1 MNNKKNIISILVLI
15 VIVIAGIYFLNNKK
29 INMNTDTNK
38 ASAVDALEQNQNE
51 LLKPAEAGDVI
62 IVHYTG
68 TLENGTK
75 FDSSYDRGEPFGFIL
90 GKGMVIKGWDEGLL
104 GAKKG
109 DKKHLVITGDKA
121 YGDQEIKGPDGKVL
135 IPKNATLV
143 FDLEVLEVVSKA
155 QVEEM
160 MKAQAEAMGTSTNQ

>member
-1 MNNKKNIISILVLI
+1 MNKKNVISIVVLL

-38 ASAVDALEQNQNE
+38 ASALDAVDQNE
-51 LLKPAEAGDVI
+51 TIKAAEAGDVV
-62 IVHYTG
+62 IVHYSG

-90 GKGMVIKGWDEGLL
+90 GKGMVIKGWDEGLI

-121 YGDQEIKGPDGKVL
+121 YGDQEIKGADGKVL

-143 FDLEVLEVVSKA
+143 FDLEVLEVVSKS

-160 MKAQAEAMGTSTNQ
+160 MKAQAEAAGTSTLKK

>member
-1 MNNKKNIISILVLI
+1 MNKKNIVSVVVLLAI
-15 VIVIAGIYFLNNKK
+15 VIVGVYYLNNKK
-29 INMNTDTNK
+29 VNMNTDTNK
-38 ASAVDALEQNQNE
+38 ASAAGAVEQNE
-51 LLKPAEAGDVI
+51 VAKSAEVGDVI
-62 IVHYTG
+62 IVHYAG
-68 TLENGTK
+68 TLPDGTK

-109 DKKHLVITGDKA
+109 DKKHLVISGDKA
-121 YGDQEIKGPDGKVL
+121 YGDQEIKGADGKVL

-160 MKAQAEAMGTSTNQ
+160 MKAQAEAAGTSTLKE

>member
-1 MNNKKNIISILVLI
+1 MNKKNIVSIVVLL

-29 INMNTDTNK
+29 INMNTDTSK
-38 ASAVDALEQNQNE
+38 ASAVDALGQNE
-51 LLKPAEAGDVI
+51 TLKSAEAGDVV

-121 YGDQEIKGPDGKVL
+121 YGDQEIKGADGKVL

-160 MKAQAEAMGTSTNQ
+160 MKAQAEAAGTSTLKK

>member
-1 MNNKKNIISILVLI
+1 MNNKKNIISIIVLI
-15 VIVIAGIYFLNNKK
+15 GIVIAGIYFLNNKK

-38 ASAVDALEQNQNE
+38 ASTVDALVQSES
-51 LLKPAEAGDVI
+51 LKSAEVGDVV

-68 TLENGTK
+68 MLENGTK
-75 FDSSYDRGEPFGFIL
+75 FDSSYDRGEPFDFIL

-160 MKAQAEAMGTSTNQ
+160 MKAQAEAVGTSTLKE

>member
-1 MNNKKNIISILVLI
+1 MNKKNIVSIVVLL

-29 INMNTDTNK
+29 INMNTDTSK
-38 ASAVDALEQNQNE
+38 ASAVDALGQNE
-51 LLKPAEAGDVI
+51 TLKSAEAGDVV

-109 DKKHLVITGDKA
+109 DKKHLVITGEKA
-121 YGDQEIKGPDGKVL
+121 YGDQEIKGADGKVL

-160 MKAQAEAMGTSTNQ
+160 MKAQAAAQGTSTNQ